1 MMASEDKAT
10 KIILASASPRRADLL
25 RLTGWDFEPCP
36 VELDETAAP
45 DEPAADLA
53 RRLAS
58 AKAEAAL
65 RVRPEARLLLAADTL
80 VVHQDRVLGKPTNEQ
95 DAHRMLMALSGVD
108 HLVISALVMRGTA
121 GEQAELCE
129 TTVPMREYTSDRVDA
144 YVQTGSPMDKAGA
157 YGIQDRDF
165 NPVDVDRMGGCFANV
180 MGLPLCHLLRAMR
193 RLGEDSPRDVPLAC
207 QSFTRYDCHVYAEI
221 LRGEM

>member
-1 MMASEDKAT
+1 MDFEDKAIG
-10 KIILASASPRRADLL
+10 IILASASPRRADLL

-36 VELDETAAP
+36 VELDESAAP
-45 DEPAADLA
+45 NEPAADLA

-65 RVRPEARLLLAADTL
+65 RVRPEARFLLAADTL
-80 VVHQDRVLGKPTNEQ
+80 VVHQDRVLGKPQDEQ
-95 DAHRMLMALSGVD
+95 DAHRMLMELSGND
-108 HLVISALVMRGTA
+108 HLVISALVLKGTG
-121 GEQAELCE
+121 GEQAETCE
-129 TTVPMREYTSDRVDA
+129 TTVPMRDYTASQVA
-144 YVQTGSPMDKAGA
+144 SYVQTGSPLDKAGA

-165 NPVDVDRMGGCFANV
+165 NPVEVDRMGGCFANV
-180 MGLPLCHLLRAMR
+180 MGLPLCHLLSAMR

-207 QSFTRYDCHVYAEI
+207 QSFTRYDCQVYGEI